1 MKKKIIILSVVT
13 TVVTVVLIALIALIA
28 SIFGYNGKKSLDF
41 EEVKFNTPEKV
52 TTELGLKD
60 LPEFD
65 YVENRVHSEFNFD
78 YWDCVVEFKFRDM
91 LSAQEKNNIIKQ
103 VASKD
108 ELHWIYKDIGKDG
121 IAEFYNIK
129 YEDGDTTRY
138 NIVITDDKI
147 YVAYSD
153 NLYQHLSDEIFKPSE
168 YHLIGVRN
176 AYVGFDS
183 SHEWTIQLK
192 KPYTQYVDRFNDG
205 NWKREETSN
214 ILSFIKEIYSDGC
227 KQSEERID
235 FDKKRNV
242 AIISDG
248 SF

>member
-13 TVVTVVLIALIALIA
+13 SVVTVVLIALIALIA

-103 VASKD
+103 LKG
-108 ELHWIYKDIGKDG
+108 LI
-121 IAEFYNIK
+121 NIK
-129 YEDGDTTRY
+129 
-138 NIVITDDKI
+138 
-147 YVAYSD
+147 
-153 NLYQHLSDEIFKPSE
+153 
-168 YHLIGVRN
+168 
-176 AYVGFDS
+176 
-183 SHEWTIQLK
+183 
-192 KPYTQYVDRFNDG
+192 
-205 NWKREETSN
+205 
-214 ILSFIKEIYSDGC
+214 SFFI
-227 KQSEERID
+227 
-235 FDKKRNV
+235 
-242 AIISDG
+242 
-248 SF
+248 